1 MYYMFNSTILS
12 GDYCHYSHFIVE
24 ERGPQRRSPIA
35 GRRQGRNLK
44 ENIYPFA
51 QGKPSCFPSCTHD
64 CSGLTVVSYLP
75 EDSERPGLE
84 ENRDLT
90 NNSWVEES
98 THLPTGIEGV
108 RMCVPLLPP
117 KLYPSSGAF
126 QLIRIEIGIYLESPL
141 LQEGLLDCRQS
152 G

>member
-1 MYYMFNSTILS
+1 MFFKFTTCS
-12 GDYCHYSHFIVE
+12 GDCCHYSHFIDE

-35 GRRQGRNLK
+35 GRRQSRNLK
-44 ENIYPFA
+44 ENIHPFT
-51 QGKPSCFPSCTHD
+51 QGKPSCFSSCTHD

-98 THLPTGIEGV
+98 THLPARIEGV

-117 KLYPSSGAF
+117 KLYSSSGAF
-126 QLIRIEIGIYLESPL
+126 QFIRIGIGIYLESPL
-141 LQEGLLDCRQS
+141 LQEGLLDCMQS